1 MPFIDTNIPDLKVF
15 EPKIWRD
22 DRGYFYESYNKQ
34 TFIEAGIP
42 NIFVQD
48 NQALSTYGVLRGLHY
63 QLPPYTQAKLVRAVQ
78 GEILDVVVDIR
89 EDSSTYGKSFAIR
102 LSAANKKQLFV
113 PRGFAHGYVV
123 LSDTAI
129 FAYKCDNLYKKSH
142 DAGIL
147 FNDPQLQIDWQIDMS
162 SVILSDKDKVQPKF
176 GVHRAYG
183 KKEKQMVEK

>member
-15 EPKIWRD
+15 EPKVWRD

-34 TFIEAGIP
+34 TFEAAGIP

-89 EDSSTYGKSFAIR
+89 EDSPTYGKSFSIL

-147 FNDPQLQIDWQIDMS
+147 FNDPHLKIDWQIDLNT
-162 SVILSDKDKVQPKF
+162 VILSDKDKVQPKF
-176 GVHRAYG
+176 GEHRSYG
-183 KKEKQMVEK
+183 KSLSKKENN

>member
-1 MPFIDTNIPDLKVF
+1 MPFKDTNIPDLKVF

-34 TFIEAGIP
+34 TFEQAGIP

-48 NQALSTYGVLRGLHY
+48 NQALSTFGVLRGLHY

-89 EDSSTYGKSFAIR
+89 EDSPTYGKSFSIR

-147 FNDPQLQIDWQIDMS
+147 FNDPHLKIDWQIDMDR
-162 SVILSDKDKVQPKF
+162 VILSDKDKVQPKF
-176 GVHRAYG
+176 GEHRSYG
-183 KKEKQMVEK
+183 KKRKQLVEK